1 MYAVVASVTL
11 AHAGGR
17 RTLEPVALR
26 KKPGEREA
34 VVARLP
40 AGAEVT
46 VLAID
51 GRWLR
56 VRAGGAEGYVA
67 RTTVSAPEDADA
79 DAAAQVGQWSAGRRK
94 GGRVVGEL
102 FVDVVVDR
110 AALRAEPRPDAAAIA
125 ALARGARLTVV
136 DAASDPAWIRARD
149 PAGHDGWI
157 GRAEID
163 NGASAVV
170 VTGVDLRGSER
181 SETGGRGPPP
191 LRGIDQPRD
200 DRGTRTAVRPLAL
213 RADLAIGYRALGM
226 DLTSNAEGGLTNYVA
241 DASAVAATLDA
252 DAVLR
257 LRGAWLAGADAR
269 VSASDSSPGLDY
281 PGPTAPAGKIPFRTF
296 AADAGVRLGR
306 RLQRAF
312 EVAPRVGLHY
322 DAFITRSVANAG
334 MLPRE
339 RLLGAT
345 LGARADIA
353 PERSR
358 FAVTA
363 RFDALVVGGRAQTA
377 GLQDGTSSAAHALWG
392 GLSLRYAVGHG
403 LAAFGGYDFG
413 RATTEWSGMSAR
425 QPGVTRTRRVDTAQL
440 VQLGI
445 SAEL

>member
-1 MYAVVASVTL
+1 MRRLAVLCVYAVVASVTL

-26 KKPGEREA
+26 KKPGEKEA

-46 VLAID
+46 VLGID

-67 RTTVSAPEDADA
+67 RTTVSSPEDA
-79 DAAAQVGQWSAGRRK
+79 DAAAQLGQWSAGRRA

-102 FVDVVVDR
+102 FIDVVVDR
-110 AALRAEPRPDAAAIA
+110 AALRVEPRPDAAAIA
-125 ALARGARLTVV
+125 ALARGTRLTVV

-163 NGASAVV
+163 NGASGVV
-170 VTGVDLRGSER
+170 VTGVDLRGVNR
-181 SETGGRGPPP
+181 
-191 LRGIDQPRD
+191 PRD
-200 DRGTRTAVRPLAL
+200 DRGGPALRRLAV
-213 RADLAIGYRALGM
+213 RADLGIGYRVLGM
-226 DLTSNAEGGLTNYVA
+226 DLTSNAEGGLTNYAV
-241 DASAVAATLDA
+241 DAGAMAATLDT

-257 LRGAWLAGADAR
+257 LGGTWLAGADAR
-269 VSASDSSPGLDY
+269 LSASDSSPGIDY
-281 PGPTAPAGKIPFRTF
+281 PGPTAPPGKIPFHTF
-296 AADAGVRLGR
+296 EADAGARLGA
-306 RLQRAF
+306 RLQQAFDVAARAG
-312 EVAPRVGLHY
+312 VHY
-322 DAFITRSVANAG
+322 DAFVTRSVANAG

-339 RLLGAT
+339 RLLGVT
-345 LGARADIA
+345 LGARVDIA

-363 RFDALVVGGRAQTA
+363 RFDALVLGGRAQTA
-377 GLQDGTSSAAHALWG
+377 GLQDGTSSTAHALWG
-392 GLSLRYAVGHG
+392 GLALRYALGHR
-403 LAAFGGYDFG
+403 LAAFGGFDFG

>member
-1 MYAVVASVTL
+1 MRRLAVLCVYAVVASVTL

-26 KKPGEREA
+26 KKPGEKEA

-79 DAAAQVGQWSAGRRK
+79 DAAAQVGQWSAGRRA

-102 FVDVVVDR
+102 FIDVVVDR
-110 AALRAEPRPDAAAIA
+110 AALRAEPRSDAAAIA

-170 VTGVDLRGSER
+170 VTGVDLRGID
-181 SETGGRGPPP
+181 
-191 LRGIDQPRD
+191 LRGIDRPRD
-200 DRGTRTAVRPLAL
+200 DRGVQPALQPLAV
-213 RADLAIGYRALGM
+213 RADLGIGYRALGM
-226 DLTSNAEGGLTNYVA
+226 DLTSNAEGGLTNYAA
-241 DASAVAATLDA
+241 DAGAVAVTLDA

-269 VSASDSSPGLDY
+269 MSASDSSPGLDY
-281 PGPTAPAGKIPFRTF
+281 PGPSAPAGKIPFRTF
-296 AADAGVRLGR
+296 AADAGVRFGA
-306 RLQRAF
+306 RLHRAF
-312 EVAPRVGLHY
+312 DVALRAGGHY
-322 DAFITRSVANAG
+322 DAFVTRSVANAG

-345 LGARADIA
+345 LGARADIS

-377 GLQDGTSSAAHALWG
+377 GLEDGTSSTAHALWG
-392 GLSLRYAVGHG
+392 GLTLRYALGHR

>member
-1 MYAVVASVTL
+1 MRSLAVLCAYAVVASVTL
-11 AHAGGR
+11 AHAGAR
-17 RTLEPVALR
+17 RTLEAVALR
-26 KKPGEREA
+26 KKPGEKEA

-56 VRAGGAEGYVA
+56 VRAGGVEGYLA
-67 RTTVSAPEDADA
+67 RTTVSAPENADVDADA
-79 DAAAQVGQWSAGRRK
+79 VAQSGAWSAGRRA
-94 GGRVVGEL
+94 GGRMVGDL
-102 FVDVVVDR
+102 FIDVVVDR
-110 AALRAEPRPDAAAIA
+110 AALRAEPRSDAAAVA
-125 ALARGARLTVV
+125 ALGRGARLTVI

-170 VTGVDLRGSER
+170 VTGAVTGGDLRGVDR
-181 SETGGRGPPP
+181 S
-191 LRGIDQPRD
+191 PRD
-200 DRGTRTAVRPLAL
+200 DRRAAAASGPLAL
-213 RADLAIGYRALGM
+213 RADLGIGFRALGM
-226 DLTSNAEGGLTNYVA
+226 DLTSNAEGGLTNYVV
-241 DASAVAATLDA
+241 DAGAMAATLDA

-257 LRGAWLAGADAR
+257 LGGAWLAGADAR
-269 VSASDSSPGLDY
+269 VSASDSSPGIDY
-281 PGPTAPAGKIPFRTF
+281 PGPTAPAGKIPFTTF
-296 AADAGVRLGR
+296 ATDAGARFGARLH
-306 RLQRAF
+306 RAF
-312 EVAPRVGLHY
+312 DVALRAGVHY
-322 DAFITRSVANAG
+322 DAFLPRSVANAG

-345 LGARADIA
+345 LGARVDIA

-363 RFDALVVGGRAQTA
+363 RFDALVLGGRAQTA
-377 GLQDGTSSAAHALWG
+377 GLQDGTSSTAHALWG
-392 GLSLRYAVGHG
+392 GLTLRHPLGHR
-403 LAAFGGYDFG
+403 LAAFGGYDLG

-425 QPGVTRTRRVDTAQL
+425 QPGVTRTHRVDTAQL